1 MNQLPNQNGEDDMS
15 FVDLWR
21 RAVFADATL
30 NTTTKLVAMALTE
43 YADWSTGRNA
53 WPSNAT
59 IASMCSCSTKT
70 VTRARASLSDAGL
83 ISVREK
89 AGPGGTTICNL
100 LMSADGM
107 DTKSIHVDTESTPM
121 DTESIGYGHVVHR
134 GGTQSPLGMDTE
146 SNNPTTDLI
155 KEQEEEDA
163 REARVCTEG
172 VSEHDAMVD
181 TSPSTCREDVQETQP
196 IREEVNQG
204 DEVERKVRVQR
215 IVWDILTDLALT
227 DDLAADLGARSEQE
241 LKRIILPG
249 MRVFARAVCL
259 TDWSDGEVEH
269 YVLERVNS
277 FMHRG
282 LAPGRWLSMMASRED
297 MADYNATLMGGH
309 GAAEPVIVMPDPP
322 KQPGDDLP
330 RMETVR
336 IAEGPMH
343 DLMVQMQAEIDRES
357 AERARR
363 EDERRERAQLEYER
377 MRRELDKEVV

>member
-1 MNQLPNQNGEDDMS
+1 MAT
-15 FVDLWR
+15 FVDAWR
-21 RAVFADATL
+21 SAVLADAALKSRAKLLACALAEFATYTTGEGVWPSGETL
-30 NTTTKLVAMALTE
+30 AAMTSSSPRTVTLARQDLLSRGWIEAEKRAGAHGTIRQKLVMRTGVDAQNSRNEDSDNRLTRME
-43 YADWSTGRNA
+43 D
-53 WPSNAT
+53 
-59 IASMCSCSTKT
+59 
-70 VTRARASLSDAGL
+70 
-83 ISVREK
+83 
-89 AGPGGTTICNL
+89 
-100 LMSADGM
+100 
-107 DTKSIHVDTESTPM
+107 
-121 DTESIGYGHVVHR
+121 
-134 GGTQSPLGMDTE
+134 
-146 SNNPTTDLI
+146 SNNRESRSAESAGVDAQKTTSRSAESAH
-155 KEQEEEDA
+155 KHRKNTVGEQEEEDA
-163 REARVCTEG
+163 REVRACTEG
-172 VSEHDAMVD
+172 VSEHGAMVD
-181 TSPSTCREDVQETQP
+181 TSPSTCRDDVQETQP

-241 LKRIILPG
+241 LKRMILPG

-277 FMHRG
+277 FMHRD
-282 LAPGRWLSMMASRED
+282 LAPGRWLSLMASRED

-309 GAAEPVIVMPDPP
+309 NTAEPVIVMPDPP

-330 RMETVR
+330 RNPSVR
-336 IAEGPMH
+336 IASAPMAA
-343 DLMVQMQAEIDRES
+343 LMAEMQAEIDREA